1 MCAGALLHAGI
12 GKVYFGC
19 SNERFGGCGSV
30 LRLHD
35 QSFPGLAGY
44 PCVSGLFVEEAI
56 QLLKQF
62 YLDGNPNGNKHIT
75 THTRTRADT
84 HTRHTAPN
92 PKRPLATASSGEEEP
107 SSVKPAPQ

>member
-44 PCVSGLFVEEAI
+44 PCVSGLFVKEAI

-62 YLDGNPNGNKHIT
+62 YLDGNPNGNKSKHTT
-75 THTRTRADT
+75 THTRTRADRT
-84 HTRHTAPN
+84 RTRTRTRHAHDTQLP
-92 PKRPLATASSGEEEP
+92 TP
-107 SSVKPAPQ
+107 SDH